1 MTAPEWSRP
10 VRLTR
15 EPRLVEIEADA
26 GERAALAAR
35 FGIPAIHALA
45 ARLELVPE
53 PGGSVRARGALDAT
67 VEQCCVVTLD
77 PVVQRVDAPLD
88 LRILEDGAE
97 PADNDPASPDEIES
111 RGGVVD
117 LGEAVAE
124 QLALALDPYPRAA
137 GAALP
142 ALDEAEDVPEAAPE
156 RPNPF
161 AKLVKPR

>member
-15 EPRLVEIEADA
+15 EPRVVAIEANA

-35 FGIPAIHALA
+35 FGIPAIHALS
-45 ARLELVPE
+45 ARLDLVPE
-53 PGGSVRARGALDAT
+53 PGGSVRARGALEAT

-77 PVVQRVDAPLD
+77 PVVQPVSAPLD

-97 PADNDPASPDEIES
+97 PADNDPSSPDEIES
-111 RGGVVD
+111 RGGIVD

-124 QLALALDPYPRAA
+124 QLALALDPYPRAD

-142 ALDEAEDVPEAAPE
+142 ALDEGEAASEQAPE

-161 AKLVKPR
+161 AKLGKPR